1 MLKLRRYWSW
11 KTVSSHLNSADR
23 MASKIQCMTARNN
36 MCIKALLITSIY
48 SIVKLRYYSLLSEF
62 LLTQKTCFICSSL
75 LVVFIPWRSLSKRR
89 NASEI
94 NEKLTTTRSLPLRC
108 WLVFVRKVVYFIF
121 WLNLVI
127 YFYPRHLPAPAPATS
142 TRESRP
148 ATFRHT
154 LLSAA
159 SGAEIHFNIN
169 YPCRRFCEICWEYR
183 TARNLVFWKPWPAV
197 ELKKVLSV
205 TKHGFVFWA

>member
-89 NASEI
+89 NVSEI

-108 WLVFVRKVVYFIF
+108 WLVFVRKVKKRNFCFVFYFIF

-127 YFYPRHLPAPAPATS
+127 YFYPRHLPV
-142 TRESRP
+142 P
-148 ATFRHT
+148 ATFTRT
-154 LLSAA
+154 RDL
-159 SGAEIHFNIN
+159 
-169 YPCRRFCEICWEYR
+169 YPRVATRDI
-183 TARNLVFWKPWPAV
+183 
-197 ELKKVLSV
+197 
-205 TKHGFVFWA
+205 